1 MTLIQKMTQ
10 SQYMGTSERKE
21 REKEQKKMLI
31 LESAEELILE
41 KGLDHLNMDEVA
53 ERAEV
58 SKGSLYHY
66 FKNKTDLVL
75 GICNKATIMLSKQ
88 ISDVLT
94 KDIPG
99 IEMVYTIGATF
110 LNFVRSHPEFFR
122 SMRFFDNLKDTDQLA
137 ESDYIEMCQSNMD
150 TSFTSMVR
158 AIQIGM
164 QDGSINNTYDA
175 KELAILLWS
184 TSHGM
189 VNLAYLHQNTPHFQ
203 LLEKNKVEMNS
214 LFEGYMKLIGRGIA
228 TDESKVDIDSKSIF
242 ETESK

>member
-1 MTLIQKMTQ
+1 
-10 SQYMGTSERKE
+10 MGTSERKE
-21 REKEQKKMLI
+21 REKEQKKALI
-31 LESAEELILE
+31 LESAEELIIE
-41 KGLDHLNMDEVA
+41 KGLAQLNMDEVA

-58 SKGSLYHY
+58 SKGSVYHY

-75 GICNKATIMLSKQ
+75 GICNKATNILSRE
-88 ISDVLT
+88 IANVLT
-94 KDIPG
+94 KDLPG

-110 LNFVRSHPEFFR
+110 LTFVRSHPEFF
-122 SMRFFDNLKDTDQLA
+122 SAMRFFDNLKDTDEL
-137 ESDYIEMCQSNMD
+137 EDSNYIGMCQSNME

-164 QDGSINNTYDA
+164 QDGSINDSYDA

-214 LFEGYMKLIGRGIA
+214 LFEGYMKLIGCGIA
-228 TDESKVDIDSKSIF
+228 TGEKEISDDLKSIF
-242 ETESK
+242 ETDSN

>member
-1 MTLIQKMTQ
+1 
-10 SQYMGTSERKE
+10 MGTSERKE
-21 REKEQKKMLI
+21 REKEQKKVLI

-66 FKNKTDLVL
+66 FKNKSDLVL
-75 GICNKATIMLSKQ
+75 GICNKATNMLSKQ

-94 KDIPG
+94 RDLPG

-122 SMRFFDNLKDTDQLA
+122 SMRFFDNLKDTDQLG
-137 ESDYIEMCQSNMD
+137 ESEYIEMCQSNMD

-164 QDGSINNTYDA
+164 QDGSINDSYDA

-189 VNLAYLHQNTPHFQ
+189 VNLAYLHQNTPHFH

-214 LFEGYMKLIGRGIA
+214 LFEGYMKLIGCGIA
-228 TDESKVDIDSKSIF
+228 TDESKKDIDSKSIF

>member
-1 MTLIQKMTQ
+1 
-10 SQYMGTSERKE
+10 MGTSERKE
-21 REKEQKKMLI
+21 REKEQKKVLI

-66 FKNKTDLVL
+66 FKNKNDLVL
-75 GICNKATIMLSKQ
+75 GICNKATNMLSKQ

-94 KDIPG
+94 RDLPG
-99 IEMVYTIGATF
+99 IEIVYTIGATF

-122 SMRFFDNLKDTDQLA
+122 SMRFFDNLKDTDQLG
-137 ESDYIEMCQSNMD
+137 ESEYIEMCQSNMD

-164 QDGSINNTYDA
+164 QDGSINDSYDA

-189 VNLAYLHQNTPHFQ
+189 VNLAYLHQNTPHFH

-214 LFEGYMKLIGRGIA
+214 LFEGYMKLIGCGIA
-228 TDESKVDIDSKSIF
+228 TDESKKDIDSKSIF